1 MYTSY
6 ASYTS
11 YTGYASYASY
21 AEYLTDN
28 RSTDRNFADYF
39 HLVAELA
46 KLVVSFDVLFP
57 LL

>member
-11 YTGYASYASY
+11 YTGYASY